1 MESHSIEYWQ
11 MPGHESF
18 IIPSS
23 KKNLPKGNDIDS
35 DDALRQYFFRGSK
48 KRASGEFIAPFGVQG
63 GKS

>member
-35 DDALRQYFFRGSK
+35 DDALRQYFFEARK
-48 KRASGEFIAPFGVQG
+48 KGLRESSSRLWRAGR
-63 GKS
+63 KS